1 MKLFCAGIKRGHGI
15 GKESKNPYDMMNM
28 LTLAPIQPGK
38 MGGMT
43 VEGFGYELIEMPVQS
58 ASVVQSCAGVKFP
71 CVLDVTIELRPYQG
85 EYKTTITGFAEA
97 ERKAA

>member
-28 LTLAPIQPGK
+28 LTLAPVQTGK

-43 VEGFGYELIEMPVQS
+43 VEGYGYEQIEMPVMS
-58 ASVVQSCAGVKFP
+58 AAVVQAAATIKFP
-71 CVLDVTIELRPYQG
+71 CVLEVETELRPYQG
-85 EYKTTITGFAEA
+85 EYKTSIVGFSAA
-97 ERKAA
+97 KAAA

>member
-28 LTLAPIQPGK
+28 LTLAPVQTGK

-43 VEGFGYELIEMPVQS
+43 VEGYGFDLIEMPV
-58 ASVVQSCAGVKFP
+58 ASPAVVQLCAGIKFP
-71 CVLDVTIELRPYQG
+71 AVLDVTIELRPYQG
-85 EYKTTITGFAEA
+85 EYKTTITGFEA